1 MNLRH
6 LLRRGGVLPP
16 VVAALAAS
24 CLLGWNLGAH
34 YLWQDEA
41 ATAVLA
47 ERMMRFGK
55 PLGFDGRNLIT
66 MDSFDPAESESIR
79 ERTGDPDAAIRFYVE
94 RGDFRHDTTWIGQP
108 WGQFILAGV
117 SLRLLGHGT
126 VQARLPFV
134 ATAVLSVVLLYLL
147 VRRRFRDP
155 LMAAISVG
163 LLLAN
168 VFWVLHARQCRYYA
182 PSTLFLL
189 LTLIAYLRWQDL
201 RPWGATLF
209 VAAAWCFFQQDYG
222 TFWPVLA
229 VLGVDAAVAA
239 RRNWP
244 RVARVFGALLATITP
259 WIWYYQLFGRLK
271 ETSFPWSERFLGT
284 LFNLNQFQL
293 PLVLVPILAWLL
305 WRARDDQRHGETRLV
320 LLCLAIPLS
329 LLIWVPLV
337 TPFPFH
343 RYLVAATPLTAL
355 LLAFVIVRIAALAVG
370 RRGPGTVVVASC
382 AAVVVAL
389 CPVLS
394 NAVSVFIP
402 AAQRTDRLG
411 TVLRAEVVPF
421 LLEIGDREPADPNKI
436 VIEALRSRLRPG
448 DEILVTYEDAP
459 FMFYTDQRIRGGIPS
474 FRVEDRSAPPRFA
487 VVRLTV
493 PFLHWEVFEREIGR
507 YRWRQLAISA
517 PAIAFGNSPDP
528 HHRFFPAPEDA
539 PYEDVIVLERRPDGR
554 RVRLTRE
561 TH

>member
-6 LLRRGGVLPP
+6 LLHRGGVIPL
-16 VVAALAAS
+16 VVVALAAS

-66 MDSFDPAESESIR
+66 MDSFDPAESESIQD
-79 ERTGDPDAAIRFYVE
+79 RTGDSDAAIRFYVE

-244 RVARVFGALLATITP
+244 RVALVFGALLATITP

-305 WRARDDQRHGETRLV
+305 WRARADQRPVQGLGGVPVARQPRYLAEKSRRLYPHRTAARPRDLARPAAVLYASLRSDTGMPSLSLRCPARGAPMKPSRLPSLTITASLV
-320 LLCLAIPLS
+320 LL
-329 LLIWVPLV
+329 
-337 TPFPFH
+337 
-343 RYLVAATPLTAL
+343 VACGGVATGPPTTFEQAKTQ
-355 LLAFVIVRIAALAVG
+355 AAS
-370 RRGPGTVVVASC
+370 RGV
-382 AAVVVAL
+382 
-389 CPVLS
+389 PVLL
-394 NAVSVFIP
+394 
-402 AAQRTDRLG
+402 D
-411 TVLRAEVVPF
+411 
-421 LLEIGDREPADPNKI
+421 
-436 VIEALRSRLRPG
+436 
-448 DEILVTYEDAP
+448 
-459 FMFYTDQRIRGGIPS
+459 FYTD
-474 FRVEDRSAPPRFA
+474 
-487 VVRLTV
+487 
-493 PFLHWEVFEREIGR
+493 W
-507 YRWRQLAISA
+507 
-517 PAIAFGNSPDP
+517 
-528 HHRFFPAPEDA
+528 
-539 PYEDVIVLERRPDGR
+539 
-554 RVRLTRE
+554 
-561 TH
+561 